1 MIFIWAAS
9 LLHTLAGEEAGIQLQ
24 GAQLLFSNCLP
35 KPSSIFHGFTKEKK
49 KKTTYKCNRMWKLPP
64 RPETIPLHAAQP
76 PGLFLLSQCDLR
88 QLR

>member
-49 KKTTYKCNRMWKLPP
+49 KKN
-64 RPETIPLHAAQP
+64 IQV
-76 PGLFLLSQCDLR
+76 
-88 QLR
+88 